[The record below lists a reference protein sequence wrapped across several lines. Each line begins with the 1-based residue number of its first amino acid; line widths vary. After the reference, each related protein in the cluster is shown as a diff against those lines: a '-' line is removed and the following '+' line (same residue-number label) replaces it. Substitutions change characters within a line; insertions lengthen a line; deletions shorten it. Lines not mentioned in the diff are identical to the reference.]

1 VQCSDDVIA
10 PFEVGNYVYQ
20 NTPGNEFVLLNATGH
35 CPHISEPAETTKAIK
50 AYLNA
55 MDDGK

>member
-1 VQCSDDVIA
+1 VIA